1 MNRVL
6 FVQTYDYLS
15 EPIISKYLKENN
27 VKDYR
32 ILFIND
38 KKYSFK
44 KINSDFEVDEVKNFG
59 FLHYRAF
66 SNNLFKYIDEIC
78 PTKIITFSD
87 TTLFARAI
95 QGSDY
100 ESILTI
106 IQPCLLS
113 YKFTFR
119 LFIRCLCGLVL
130 NKIMN
135 ISYFQT
141 KMYWGQLLKNATYQL
156 WFEYEPLAKVINAK
170 KQFIGYRYIRE
181 LKVTENAS
189 SKNILVIAPDFS
201 FYSKNQKEE
210 YENELNKILIDD
222 QLIFVKYH
230 PNSNFRLS
238 SKNYSIYNDSPLEVK
253 CVICSFTNLYLS
265 IRKNCKRVIMYDIGD
280 YVDTKSVYLQDLIS
294 KRVEHL
300 EKGICL

>member
-156 WFEYEPLAKVINAK
+156 LF
-170 KQFIGYRYIRE
+170 
-181 LKVTENAS
+181 
-189 SKNILVIAPDFS
+189 
-201 FYSKNQKEE
+201 
-210 YENELNKILIDD
+210 
-222 QLIFVKYH
+222 
-230 PNSNFRLS
+230 
-238 SKNYSIYNDSPLEVK
+238 
-253 CVICSFTNLYLS
+253 
-265 IRKNCKRVIMYDIGD
+265 
-280 YVDTKSVYLQDLIS
+280 
-294 KRVEHL
+294 
-300 EKGICL
+300 